1 MKSWISL
8 FILLLV
14 ACATSQAQQRIG
26 LGESA
31 NGKLDT
37 GSQTMEDGRYYD
49 LYRYD
54 SPGNETILLRLIS
67 DDFDAYLM
75 VGILKDGTFMVMD
88 ENDDGPEDTNS
99 LLEVRLQDEGT
110 YYVRAS
116 SLDAGETGDYTL
128 SLTPSFR
135 MSPEIDISSLRQIA
149 IPGQLN
155 GQLTEESP
163 TLPDDSHYEDIVIQ
177 GVPNTTVTIG
187 LFSSDFDTYMEIG
200 KVTERYFESLDSNDD
215 CGEEDTNSCITF
227 TFADNGVYVIRAN
240 SFGSGETGS
249 FRLTVTPL
257 K

>member
-1 MKSWISL
+1 MKTWISL
-8 FILLLV
+8 FVILLV
-14 ACATSQAQQRIG
+14 ASATSQAQQRIG

-31 NGKLDT
+31 NGKLDI

-54 SPGNETILLRLIS
+54 SPGNETILLMLMS

-75 VGILKDGTFMVMD
+75 VGTLEDGKFMLID

-99 LLEVRLQDEGT
+99 LLEVRLQEEGT

-116 SLDAGETGDYTL
+116 SLDVGETGGYTL
-128 SLTPSFR
+128 RMTPSFR
-135 MSPEIDISSLRQIA
+135 MTTMLDITSLRQIA
-149 IPGQLN
+149 INGQLN

-163 TLPDDSHYEDIVIQ
+163 ILDDDSHYEDIVIQ

-187 LFSSDFDTYMEIG
+187 LFSSDFDTYLEIG
-200 KVTERYFESLDSNDD
+200 KATEGYFESLDSNDD

-227 TFADNGVYVIRAN
+227 TFQDDGVHIIRVN
-240 SFGSGETGS
+240 SFEGGQTGL
-249 FRLTVTPL
+249 FALFVV
-257 K
+257 KN